1 MSELDEIV
9 TEFLLESYENLDR
22 YDADVLALER
32 DPTDGETLGAV
43 FRTVHTLKG
52 TCGSFGFV
60 RLQAVAHVAENL
72 LVRLRDGELTVT
84 RATADAL
91 LATGDAVR
99 GMLADIAATG
109 REGPSEHA
117 DLIAALEL
125 LQGAG
130 AAADLPPATEELP
143 VVPEPA
149 SRTAPDRSVRV
160 DIVLL
165 DELTDLV
172 AELVRSRDR
181 MVELVTP
188 DGDAALVA
196 VAQRMGLLTTLLQQR
211 VMRTRVR
218 PLSTVLS
225 RFPRLVRDVATS
237 LGKEVELVTEGEA
250 TELDRNIIEAIRD
263 PLTHLV
269 RNAVDHG
276 LETPAQRRSVG
287 KPTVGRLILRA
298 HHDEGLVRIEVTDDG
313 AGIDEAA
320 LTRAAVDQGLVT
332 EARAAAMTSREV
344 LQLIFVPGLTT
355 AGDVTDVSGRGVGMD
370 VVRTDV
376 GRIGGTVDVRTER
389 GVGTSFEVTIPSALT
404 LVPPLV
410 PATTTTGGWA

>member
-1 MSELDEIV
+1 M
-9 TEFLLESYENLDR
+9 
-22 YDADVLALER
+22 
-32 DPTDGETLGAV
+32 
-43 FRTVHTLKG
+43 
-52 TCGSFGFV
+52 
-60 RLQAVAHVAENL
+60 
-72 LVRLRDGELTVT
+72 LT
-84 RATADAL
+84 
-91 LATGDAVR
+91 
-99 GMLADIAATG
+99 DIAATG

-125 LQGAG
+125 LQGPG
-130 AAADLPPATEELP
+130 ATADLRPSAEDHT

-149 SRTAPDRSVRV
+149 SRTASDRSVRV
-160 DIVLL
+160 DVVLL

-181 MVELVTP
+181 MVELVPP
-188 DGDAALVA
+188 DGDPPLVA
-196 VAQRMGLLTTLLQQR
+196 VAERLDLLTTLLQQR

-225 RFPRLVRDVATS
+225 RFPRLVRDLATS

-250 TELDRNIIEAIRD
+250 TELDRSIVEAIRD

-276 LETPAQRRSVG
+276 LETPAHRRSVG

-313 AGIDEAA
+313 AGIDEVAI
-320 LTRAAVDQGLVT
+320 TRAAIDQGVVS
-332 EARAAAMTSREV
+332 EARAARMSSREV

-355 AGDVTDVSGRGVGMD
+355 VGDATDVSGRGVGMD

-376 GRIGGTVDVRTER
+376 GRIGGTVEVRTER

-404 LVPPLV
+404 FVPPLV
-410 PATTTTGGWA
+410 TAVTGTGGWA